1 MLGLRG
7 AAAILF
13 GLLAFL
19 WPLTTLVVLVTLFG
33 AYALVDGALSIVA
46 AIARPGATDRRW
58 LLALEGLAGVAAGL
72 VAFFW
77 PGITAL
83 VLLYVIAAWALVT
96 GVLEIVAA
104 IRLRREIQGEW
115 ALLLSG
121 VLSVL
126 FGLLLGFFPRAGV
139 RAVLWVIASYAIVF
153 GILMVIHAFRLRGEE
168 APQGVGA

>member
-1 MLGLRG
+1 M
-7 AAAILF
+7 
-13 GLLAFL
+13 
-19 WPLTTLVVLVTLFG
+19 
-33 AYALVDGALSIVA
+33 A

-72 VAFFW
+72 VPFFW

-96 GVLEIVAA
+96 GVLEIAAA

-126 FGLLLGFFPRAGV
+126 FGLLLGFFHHAPACGR
-139 RAVLWVIASYAIVF
+139 SY
-153 GILMVIHAFRLRGEE
+153 G
-168 APQGVGA
+168 